1 MSDADRQ
8 QQLERQQARAREFLQ
23 LLPLIVELAGLPK
36 SETGHYYNE
45 DQIQARAITVK
56 YAYRVARQL
65 LVELVNA

>member
-1 MSDADRQ
+1 MSEAERQ
-8 QQLERQQARAREFLQ
+8 PSMDKQQARAREFLQ
-23 LLPLIVELAGLPK
+23 LMPLIMELAGLPK

-65 LVELVNA
+65 LVEIVNQ